1 LNARIQRIDKDIEK
15 TRGKIHEQQARLRDL
30 EKQKTEFE
38 NLEIVN
44 AVRGMNISFADL
56 AELLKAA
63 KPNSL
68 DTLATSSQVAPKL
81 ESSTNDDE
89 EGND

>member
-1 LNARIQRIDKDIEK
+1 MNARIQRIDKDIEK
-15 TRGKIHEQQARLRDL
+15 TKSKIHEQQARLRDL

-56 AELLKAA
+56 AVLLKAA

-68 DTLATSSQVAPKL
+68 NTLATSSQVAPKL
-81 ESSTNDDE
+81 ESDTNDDE